1 MAILT
6 QEVCRHVLWFY
17 GAEGGVQPGSFTE
30 SLMKTIKLADG
41 WNKAKLVHGFPEYV
55 AALELPIELL
65 QAVARGDD
73 PED

>member
-6 QEVCRHVLWFY
+6 QEVCRHVLWYY
-17 GAEGGVQPGSFTE
+17 GAEGGVQPGSFTQA
-30 SLMKTIKLADG
+30 LMQAIKTADG
-41 WNKAKLVHGFPEYV
+41 GNKAKLVQVFPEYV